1 MVEWLGCA
9 HQSKIVQ
16 PASSSHSLCEEAPS
30 GFPESG
36 PLDIE
41 VVPGSRLRSHQVD
54 AWRILQES
62 NPELNNPLFAPE
74 YVQAVAAVRRD
85 VEVAVVCDKGTHVAF
100 FPFQR
105 KSQYRGVPVG
115 GIVSD
120 YHGLICRPGFR
131 FDPTALLQGC
141 ELVGWDFDRL
151 VPSQRGFA
159 SYRKL
164 SEPSA
169 QIDLSEGFEA
179 YARERQRAGTYQLH
193 YCEYMARRLERE
205 VGPVQFVPHSDEA
218 AALEDVLSWKSEQYR
233 SSGWND
239 LFAHDWARG
248 LVQRIHGIQTPRFA
262 GMLSVLYAG
271 PFLIAGHVGMRS
283 DTVWHYWF
291 PAYDRRFARYSPG
304 MILLWK
310 MAQAA
315 PELGLRSIDLGTGL
329 SLYKR
334 RLMNASVEV
343 IEGSVETRSC
353 LNLMRIGR
361 RFLRGLARS
370 GDR

>member
-1 MVEWLGCA
+1 MEELLVCA

-16 PASSSHSLCEEAPS
+16 PVTSSHSLCEEAPD
-30 GFPESG
+30 GYHEVG
-36 PLDIE
+36 PLDIQ
-41 VVPGSRLRSHQVD
+41 VLPGDRLRSHHVD
-54 AWRILQES
+54 AWRGLQEC

-85 VEVAVVCDKGTHVAF
+85 VEVAVIGDKGTSVAF

-105 KSQYRGVPVG
+105 KSQHRGVPVG

-120 YHGLICRPGFR
+120 YHGLICRAGFR
-131 FDPTALLQGC
+131 CDPGALLQGC

-151 VPSQRGFA
+151 VPSQRGLA
-159 SYRKL
+159 SYCRL

-169 QIDLSEGFEA
+169 QIDLSDGFDA
-179 YARERQRAGTYQLH
+179 YARERQRAGTYQLR

-205 VGPVQFVPHSDEA
+205 LGPLQFLPHCDEA
-218 AALEDVLSWKSEQYR
+218 AALAQVLSWKSEQYR
-233 SSGWND
+233 GSGWDD
-239 LFAHDWARG
+239 LFAHNWARG
-248 LVQRIHGIQTPRFA
+248 LVQRIHGIQTARFA

-271 PFLIAGHVGMRS
+271 PFLIAGHMGMRS

-291 PAYDRRFARYSPG
+291 PAYDRRFSRYSPG

-315 PELGLRSIDLGTGL
+315 PDLGLRSIDLGTGL

-343 IEGSVETRSC
+343 VEGSAETRSC
-353 LNLMRIGR
+353 LNFMRIGR
-361 RFLRGLARS
+361 RFLRGLGHS
-370 GDR
+370 GTR